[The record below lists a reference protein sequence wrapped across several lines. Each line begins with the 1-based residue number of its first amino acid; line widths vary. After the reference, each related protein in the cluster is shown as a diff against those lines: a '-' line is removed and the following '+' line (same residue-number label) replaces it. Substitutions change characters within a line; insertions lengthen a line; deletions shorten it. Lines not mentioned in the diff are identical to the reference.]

1 MLDEEPAKMMEDAL
15 KSLAPIIALTMLAA
29 TSAGAQQNNAP
40 PPQSAE
46 EQAAMAQAFARF
58 NALPDTAGTGPFP
71 AIKEVAR
78 NLPKNTVYRPANLA
92 KVQPGSLGILGWGNG
107 GCSPDGA
114 SQRLHL
120 AEIAS
125 HGYVVVAAGPILSGP
140 GVSSRPQGEQGE
152 RTTAQDVMNGI
163 EWALAEN
170 RREGSPLYGLID
182 PAKVAVSGF
191 SCGGVQA
198 ISLAHDPRIK
208 AVVLHNTGL
217 FPAGAPMM
225 AGMTSDKAWLKK
237 LHTPVLYIQGG
248 KTDIAYENGMDDFKR
263 IEHVPAA
270 ILNQETG
277 HGGNFMD
284 ENGGAAAKAAV
295 NWLEWQLRGNAE
307 AGRMFSGPNCG
318 YCTDSHWSYERKKLD

>member
-1 MLDEEPAKMMEDAL
+1 M
-15 KSLAPIIALTMLAA
+15 KSLAPIIALSLLGAA
-29 TSAGAQQNNAP
+29 SAGAQQNNAP
-40 PPQSAE
+40 PPPSTQ
-46 EQAAMAQAFARF
+46 EQAEMAAAFARF
-58 NALPDTAGTGPFP
+58 NAMPDTAGTGPFP
-71 AIKEVAR
+71 VIKEVAR

-92 KVQPGSLGILGWGNG
+92 KVQPGSLGIMGWGNG

-120 AEIAS
+120 SEVAS

-140 GVSSRPQGEQGE
+140 GVSSRQQGGQGQQGE

-170 RREGSPLYGLID
+170 KREGSPLYGLID
-182 PAKVAVSGF
+182 PNKVAVSGF

-198 ISLAHDPRIK
+198 LSLAYDPRIK
-208 AVVLHNTGL
+208 AIVVHNTGL
-217 FPAGAPMM
+217 FPSGAPMM

-248 KTDIAYENGMDDFKR
+248 KTDIAYENGMDDFQR
-263 IEHVPAA
+263 IDHVPAA

-284 ENGGAAAKAAV
+284 ENGGAAATAAV
-295 NWLEWQLRGNAE
+295 NWLEWQLRGSAD
-307 AGRMFSGPNCG
+307 AGRMFKGANCG
-318 YCTDSHWSYERKKLD
+318 YCTDSHWNYQRKKLD